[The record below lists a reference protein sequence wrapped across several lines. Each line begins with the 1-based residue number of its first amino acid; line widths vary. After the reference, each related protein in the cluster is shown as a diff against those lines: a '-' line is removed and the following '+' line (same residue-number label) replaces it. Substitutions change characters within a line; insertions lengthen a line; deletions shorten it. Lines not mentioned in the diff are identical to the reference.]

1 MSAVSSGLSFGGL
14 TGTSCVLEH
23 PEIISRLKW
32 EDVREGGLWI
42 VQEKTGARVSISTDI
57 ELTEARLCLSEI
69 LARCKQHYAGCIN
82 IIAGQSGDTL
92 AAKTIS
98 TAFKDSRRASGLEWK
113 TSPPSFHELRSLS
126 ARLHKKENGEEF
138 SQHLLGH
145 KSVEMT
151 AKYHDER
158 NDKWVFV

>member
-1 MSAVSSGLSFGGL
+1 MPQRRQLSQCHSIWSGKLG
-14 TGTSCVLEH
+14 
-23 PEIISRLKW
+23 R
-32 EDVREGGLWI
+32 
-42 VQEKTGARVSISTDI
+42 AR
-57 ELTEARLCLSEI
+57 
-69 LARCKQHYAGCIN
+69 YAGHWRL
-82 IIAGQSGDTL
+82 SSV
-92 AAKTIS
+92 S

-145 KSVEMT
+145 KSAEMT

-158 NDKWVFV
+158 SDKWVFV

>member
-1 MSAVSSGLSFGGL
+1 MAYRLSTPIRCVATL
-14 TGTSCVLEH
+14 GTTNS
-23 PEIISRLKW
+23 P
-32 EDVREGGLWI
+32 
-42 VQEKTGARVSISTDI
+42 
-57 ELTEARLCLSEI
+57 
-69 LARCKQHYAGCIN
+69 RCTTPAG
-82 IIAGQSGDTL
+82 SYL
-92 AAKTIS
+92 S

-145 KSVEMT
+145 KSAEMT

-158 NDKWVFV
+158 SDKWVFV